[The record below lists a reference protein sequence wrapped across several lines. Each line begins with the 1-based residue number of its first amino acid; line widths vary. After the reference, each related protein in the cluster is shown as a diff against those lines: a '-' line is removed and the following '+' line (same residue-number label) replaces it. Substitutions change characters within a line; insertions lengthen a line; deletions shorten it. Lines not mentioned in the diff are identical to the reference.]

1 MLDLSIVL
9 VTEAAAYLLVFS
21 TSDVTHL
28 PVRCRIRKQIQ
39 ESVYVIEPRPQKMY
53 YYLILI
59 VLYDFL
65 RLVNFSRAEPIRRG

>member
-28 PVRCRIRKQIQ
+28 PVRCKIRKQIQ
-39 ESVYVIEPRPQKMY
+39 ESVYVIDPRPQKMY
-53 YYLILI
+53 FYFILI
-59 VLYDFL
+59 VLFDFL
-65 RLVNFSRAEPIRRG
+65 RLVHFSRAEPIRRG

>member
-28 PVRCRIRKQIQ
+28 PVRCKIRKQIQ

>member
-28 PVRCRIRKQIQ
+28 PVRCKIRKQIQ
-39 ESVYVIEPRPQKMY
+39 ESVYVIEPRPQEY
-53 YYLILI
+53 IFIL
-59 VLYDFL
+59 
-65 RLVNFSRAEPIRRG
+65 S

>member
-28 PVRCRIRKQIQ
+28 PVRCKIRKQIQ
-39 ESVYVIEPRPQKMY
+39 ESVYVIKPRPPKCIY
-53 YYLILI
+53 
-59 VLYDFL
+59 V
-65 RLVNFSRAEPIRRG
+65 SS